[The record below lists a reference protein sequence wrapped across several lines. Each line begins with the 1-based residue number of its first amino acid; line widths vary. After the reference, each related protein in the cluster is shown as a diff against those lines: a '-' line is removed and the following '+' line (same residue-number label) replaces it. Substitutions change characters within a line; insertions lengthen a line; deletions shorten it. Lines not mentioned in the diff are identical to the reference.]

1 VSAPD
6 VAVVG
11 GGIVGCSLA
20 ALLAEGGASVRLYE
34 RDEVAAAASGRNS
47 GSLQHPMDE
56 ALTGLHEAS
65 LRLYAG
71 LGHGFELPAE
81 PAGVLVVSDDRA
93 ALEADVAE
101 LSARFPE
108 LATEWLEGVALVE
121 AEPALAPGL
130 AAYRLAT
137 GFPVPPAA
145 AARAWAERAR
155 AAGADLRV
163 GAAVDRIEIR
173 DGRVAGVIAGG
184 ETEPAGAVVVAA
196 GPWTPPVIDPAGS
209 WRPIAALW
217 GVVADVRMAAP
228 PVHMLEQAGVEEL
241 TSPAGAGGWIFSA
254 VTLNRVSAIGS
265 TFLPTEP
272 DAAATAPQVL
282 ERAMR
287 FLPGLVGAETLAVRA
302 CPRPQ
307 SLDGRPLL
315 GPLGG
320 IEGLHVASGHGPW
333 GISLGPGSAALV
345 ADAILGRGEAIP
357 AELAASRLGA
367 PGAAR

>member
-6 VAVVG
+6 VAIVG

-20 ALLAEGGASVRLYE
+20 ALLAEGGATVRLYE
-34 RDEVAAAASGRNS
+34 RDDIAAAASGRNS

-108 LATEWLEGVALVE
+108 LAPEWLEGDALAE
-121 AEPALAPGL
+121 AEPALGPGL

-137 GFPVPPAA
+137 GRPVPPAA

-155 AAGADLRV
+155 AAGAALRV
-163 GAAVDRIEIR
+163 GAAVERVEIR
-173 DGRVAGVIAGG
+173 DGRVAGVVADG
-184 ETEPAGAVVVAA
+184 ESEPAAAVVVAA
-196 GPWTPPVIDPAGS
+196 GPWTPAIVDPTGG

-217 GVVADVRMAAP
+217 GVVAEVRMAAP

-254 VTLNRVSAIGS
+254 VTLNGVSAIGS

-282 ERAMR
+282 ERAVR
-287 FLPGLVGAETLAVRA
+287 FLPGLAGAEKLSVRA
-302 CPRPQ
+302 CARPQ

-333 GISLGPGSAALV
+333 GISLGPGSAQLV
-345 ADAILGRGEAIP
+345 ADGLLGRGDALP
-357 AELAASRLGA
+357 AELAASRFGA
-367 PGAAR
+367 PG